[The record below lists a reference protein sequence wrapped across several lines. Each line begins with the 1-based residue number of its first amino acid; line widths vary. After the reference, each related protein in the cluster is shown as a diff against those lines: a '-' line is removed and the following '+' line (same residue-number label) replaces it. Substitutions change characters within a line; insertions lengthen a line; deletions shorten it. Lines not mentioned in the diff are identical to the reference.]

1 MAPAELLLSAAITL
15 GVVVPVTAMVDKSRP
30 AVDMSRYE
38 VQEHCHVGNRTV
50 DRCIVDVETGRHM
63 GIEPHHLLDN

>member
-30 AVDMSRYE
+30 AVDMSRYQM
-38 VQEHCHVGNRTV
+38 QEHCQVESRTV
-50 DRCIVDVETGRHM
+50 DRCIVDTQTGRHM
-63 GIEPHHLLDN
+63 GIEPHHILD